1 VGPDAVTLSGRSR
14 SKRRVSVGL
23 GCLGQ
28 RNGIGGGYGRDFG
41 LRALSME
48 RLLQDEFCWVGIMD
62 GGKSGFIVL
71 LWREAFDI
79 SLYCI

>member
-1 VGPDAVTLSGRSR
+1 MGPDAVTLSGKSR

-28 RNGIGGGYGRDFG
+28 RNAIGGGYGRDFG

-48 RLLQDEFCWVGIMD
+48 RLLQDEFCWVGINGWWEIGIHSSVVE
-62 GGKSGFIVL
+62 GGV
-71 LWREAFDI
+71 
-79 SLYCI
+79 